1 MIVSNSTV
9 LIYLAKIGKL
19 NLLKTLFKKILIPSE
34 VFNEVVIRGKEQQHF
49 DALIVEK
56 AVEEGWIEVKDIIAN
71 EELKGFGIDPGEAQA
86 ISLTQSLDVPV
97 LLDQTH
103 ARNAAKALGLKP
115 RGTIF
120 VLLAALRKKLLTYD
134 DYQDSLEDL
143 VKAGFRM
150 SDEVY
155 LEAVRLGRRKL

>member
-19 NLLKTLFKKILIPSE
+19 SLLKKLFKQVIIPAE
-34 VFNEVVIRGKEQQHF
+34 VFTEVVTIGKEHLHP
-49 DALIVEK
+49 DAFVIEA
-56 AVEEGWIEVKDIIAN
+56 AVEDGWIEVKEIETLREL
-71 EELKGFGIDPGEAQA
+71 EEFGIDSGEAEA
-86 ISLTQSLDVPV
+86 ISLAKSLGIPV

-103 ARNAAKALGLKP
+103 ARIAAKALGLKP

-120 VLLAALRKKLLTYD
+120 VLLAALQKKLFTYEE
-134 DYQDSLEDL
+134 YQDSLEEL

-155 LEAVRLGRRKL
+155 LSAVRMGREIK